1 MGGLKRADQLT
12 QIRTFPILKKL
23 NYQVWASQMRLH
35 LEGLELW
42 DAIES
47 ENVVRKKDRQ
57 LMSILF
63 STISDEVTRELDV
76 EKTAK
81 QTWLTQKVK
90 SGGVSRIRKARI

>member
-1 MGGLKRADQLT
+1 
-12 QIRTFPILKKL
+12 
-23 NYQVWASQMRLH
+23 MRLH
-35 LEGLELW
+35 LEELEFW
-42 DAIES
+42 DAIKS

-57 LMSILF
+57 VMSILF

-81 QTWLTQKVK
+81 QTWLTLKVK